1 MKIVIELEA
10 FEASKLLSLIAGAI
24 PADAIGLALAQK
36 IPAILDSLPTT
47 NAPEDGD
54 GHVRI
59 RIINAG
65 PNLIWVIKH
74 TRSYT
79 GMGLKESKDFAERT
93 TPYIRVL
100 KSTAIEMKLA
110 LEDVGATVEIF

>member
-10 FEASKLLSLIAGAI
+10 FEASKLLSLIAGAS

-47 NAPEDGD
+47 NVSEDD
-54 GHVRI
+54 NGHVRV

-65 PNLIWVIKH
+65 QNLIGVIG
-74 TRSYT
+74 RSREYT

-93 TPYIRVL
+93 IPYIRVL
-100 KSTAIEMKLA
+100 KATAIEMKLA
-110 LEDVGATVEIF
+110 LEGIGATVEIF

>member
-36 IPAILDSLPTT
+36 IPAVLDSLPTT
-47 NAPEDGD
+47 KIPEDED
-54 GHVRI
+54 GHVRL

-65 PNLIWVIKH
+65 QNLIGVIR
-74 TRSYT
+74 RSREYT

-93 TPYIRVL
+93 IPYIRVL
-100 KSTAIEMKLA
+100 KATAIEMKLA
-110 LEDVGATVEIF
+110 LEEIGATVEIF